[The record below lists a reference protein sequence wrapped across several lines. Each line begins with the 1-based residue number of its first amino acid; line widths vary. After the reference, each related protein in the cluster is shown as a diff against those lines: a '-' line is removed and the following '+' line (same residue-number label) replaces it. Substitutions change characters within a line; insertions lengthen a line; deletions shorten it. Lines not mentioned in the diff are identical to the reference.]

1 MAASRQSW
9 IRTTSQ
15 QVLRKAARRPA
26 GTPAHGAGLVP
37 HLTEGRAFLFRKSDG
52 RGVEGRP
59 QRIEPGRS
67 RGLFPLQFPQ
77 R

>member
-15 QVLRKAARRPA
+15 QVLRKAARRPWA
-26 GTPAHGAGLVP
+26 RPHTAR

-59 QRIEPGRS
+59 QRIEPGPE